1 MSEVIVNDGVN
12 INNVNE
18 TVNFSSVNGEEK
30 KKCILHLI
38 EKQFQEA
45 AFLGN
50 AHGEAC

>member
-30 KKCILHLI
+30 KECILHLI
-38 EKQFQEA
+38 EKQLQEA

>member
-18 TVNFSSVNGEEK
+18 TVNFSSVNDEEK

-38 EKQFQEA
+38 EKQLQEA